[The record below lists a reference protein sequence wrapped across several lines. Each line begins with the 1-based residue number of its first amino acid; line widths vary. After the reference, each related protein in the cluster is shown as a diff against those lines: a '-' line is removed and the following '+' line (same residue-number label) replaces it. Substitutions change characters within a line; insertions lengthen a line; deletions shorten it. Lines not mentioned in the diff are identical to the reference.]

1 MIEAVITP
9 DIQVEIRDVPT
20 PVPKAGEV
28 LVRVVVSGTNP
39 KDWKVPCIYVQHPLN
54 SGDDFAGVVE
64 QVGEGVFEFKPGD
77 RVAALHQ
84 IGTSGGSFAEYAIS
98 PATTTFLIPDKISFA
113 EAATIPMACLVA
125 SFGLYDV
132 LRLPTPWLP
141 PGTLSN
147 PLVIHG
153 AGTAIGT
160 FAIKLAKASNIRP
173 IIVTAG
179 NSAEDIRGLLDFG
192 QGDAI
197 IDYRQS
203 SKRVVAEIQSA
214 ILKAGS
220 GPALCGLDAATN
232 EDGAPEY
239 TGILIEALGTQSGL
253 SGNRP
258 RVATVQGGA
267 RVSGLVDG
275 DYINVM
281 LAHTGSKEQRCFG
294 STMSH
299 LFTYGMA
306 NGWLTAHPIE
316 IVQGG
321 LEGLG
326 EALTRLRDG
335 KVFGKKLIVE
345 VGKE

>member
-1 MIEAVITP
+1 M
-9 DIQVEIRDVPT
+9 
-20 PVPKAGEV
+20 
-28 LVRVVVSGTNP
+28 
-39 KDWKVPCIYVQHPLN
+39 
-54 SGDDFAGVVE
+54 
-64 QVGEGVFEFKPGD
+64 
-77 RVAALHQ
+77 
-84 IGTSGGSFAEYAIS
+84 
-98 PATTTFLIPDKISFA
+98 
-113 EAATIPMACLVA
+113 PMACLVA

-132 LRLPTPWLP
+132 LRLPTPWLS

-203 SKRVVAEIQSA
+203 AKRVVADIQSA
-214 ILKAGS
+214 ILKAES
-220 GPALCGLDAATN
+220 GPAWCGLDAATN
-232 EDGAPEY
+232 DDGAPEY

-267 RVSGLVDG
+267 TVSGLVDG

-299 LFTYGMA
+299 LFTNGMA
-306 NGWLTAHPIE
+306 NGWLTGHPTE
-316 IVQGG
+316 IVEGG
-321 LEGLG
+321 LQSLG